1 MHEPSLIWN
10 AILSLA
16 GGALIFWIRQ
26 TSLQISNL
34 RRRVADTR
42 EEFAR
47 TYATKDELDRGI
59 NGLLKRFE
67 KLDEKIDRL
76 LTRSP

>member
-1 MHEPSLIWN
+1 MHDTSLIWN

-26 TSLQISNL
+26 TSLQISDL

-47 TYATKDELDRGI
+47 IYATKDELDRGI
-59 NGLLKRFE
+59 NGLLKRFD